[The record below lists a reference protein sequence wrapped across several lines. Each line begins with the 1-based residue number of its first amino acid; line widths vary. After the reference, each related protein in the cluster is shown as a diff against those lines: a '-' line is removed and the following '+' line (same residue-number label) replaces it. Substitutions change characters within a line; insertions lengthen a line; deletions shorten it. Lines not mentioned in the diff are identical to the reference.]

1 VAASDPP
8 ALTPEEARPAGYRYG
23 GVFLITLVLVVF
35 QVAAPAEDW
44 ARAVALAL
52 ESAALVVVL
61 LTSRAPGHTRRARG
75 LAVGATAVVV
85 VAAVGLSAVPDSIT
99 FVLGGLLAAAIPAML
114 VRGLVRLLR
123 DHGVTLQAVT
133 GALAIYLLVGLIFA
147 WTIAFV
153 SAVDSTPYFTQG
165 EHVPDGV
172 RVYFSFTVL
181 TTTGFGD
188 YSAATSAGRALAV
201 VEMLLGQL
209 YLVTIIGVLV
219 GNLAGRRRAD

>member
-1 VAASDPP
+1 MTASDRP

-44 ARAVALAL
+44 ARALALAL
-52 ESAALVVVL
+52 ESAALIVILV
-61 LTSRAPGHTRRARG
+61 TSRAREQTRRARG
-75 LAVGATAVVV
+75 LAAGGIAVAVVIS
-85 VAAVGLSAVPDSIT
+85 VAAGAVPDGVT

-114 VRGLVRLLR
+114 VRGLSRLVR
-123 DHGVTLQAVT
+123 DHGVTLQAVA
-133 GALAIYLLVGLIFA
+133 GALAIYLVVGLVFA
-147 WTIAFV
+147 WAISFI

-172 RVYFSFTVL
+172 RVYYSSPSSPRPASA
-181 TTTGFGD
+181 TTRRPRP
-188 YSAATSAGRALAV
+188 SGRALAV
-201 VEMLLGQL
+201 RRDAARPL

-219 GNLAGRRRAD
+219 GNLAGRRRA